1 MRCPFCIKKCTKCG
15 NLLVANSIN
24 FSKQKQGKHG
34 VNSVCKLCKKIEKA
48 KEYQD
53 NKEYIL
59 NRVKTYAENNKDKI
73 EEYRNKNRDKLRAL
87 YNKYNT
93 EHREK
98 RNKYASEYRKNNPE
112 KIFNDRNNRRA
123 KEEQGSGITKEQWKE
138 LMDYFNFKCAY
149 SDEYIGGN
157 SDKRTIDHIIPLN
170 NNGVNEIWNCVPM
183 HHSYNSSKK
192 DKNPMD
198 WYLNQSFY
206 NEDRLTNIIEWQ
218 LYAFDKYAQE
228 QDMLVLI
235 TGEIINY
242 NKNI

>member
-15 NLLVANSIN
+15 NLLVANNIN
-24 FSKQKQGKHG
+24 FSRQKQGKYG
-34 VNSVCKLCKKIEKA
+34 LNAVCKFCKKIEKA

-53 NKEYIL
+53 NKEHIL
-59 NRVKTYAENNKDKI
+59 NRVKAYAEKNKDKI
-73 EEYRNKNRDKLRAL
+73 EEYRNNNKNKLRTL
-87 YNKYNT
+87 YKKYNAKHK
-93 EHREK
+93 EE
-98 RNKYASEYRKNNPE
+98 RNKYAKEYRKNNPE
-112 KIFNDRNNRRA
+112 KVFNDRNNRRI
-123 KEEQGSGITKEQWKE
+123 KEEQGSGLTKEQWKE
-138 LMDYFNFKCAY
+138 LMDYFDFKCAY

-192 DKNPMD
+192 DKAPMD

>member
-24 FSKQKQGKHG
+24 FSKQKQGKYG
-34 VNSVCKLCKKIEKA
+34 VNSVCKPCKKIEKA

-53 NKEYIL
+53 NREYIL
-59 NRVKTYAENNKDKI
+59 NRVKVYAENNKDKI

-93 EHREK
+93 KHREE
-98 RNKYASEYRKNNPE
+98 RNEYASEYRKNNPE
-112 KIFNDRNNRRA
+112 KIFNARSDRRA

-149 SDEYIGGN
+149 SDEYIGGD
-157 SDKRTIDHIIPLN
+157 SDKRTVDHIIPLN
-170 NNGVNEIWNCVPM
+170 DNGVNEIWNCVPM
-183 HHSYNSSKK
+183 HHFYNSSKK

-198 WYLNQSFY
+198 WYLNQPFY

>member
-15 NLLVANSIN
+15 NLLVANIIN
-24 FSKQKQGKHG
+24 FNRQKQGKYG
-34 VNSVCKLCKKIEKA
+34 LNAVCKPCKKIEKA

-53 NKEYIL
+53 NKEHIL
-59 NRVKTYAENNKDKI
+59 NRVKTYTENNKDKI
-73 EEYRNKNRDKLRAL
+73 EEYRNKNRDQLRAL
-87 YNKYNT
+87 YRRYNT
-93 EHREK
+93 EHREE
-98 RNKYASEYRKNNPE
+98 RNEYASEYRKNNPE
-112 KIFNDRNNRRA
+112 KVFNARSDRRA

-138 LMDYFNFKCAY
+138 LMDYFDFKCAY

-192 DKNPMD
+192 DKDPMD

-228 QDMLVLI
+228 QDRLVLI

>member
-24 FSKQKQGKHG
+24 FSKQKQGKYG
-34 VNSVCKLCKKIEKA
+34 VNSVCKPCKKIEKA

-53 NKEYIL
+53 NREYIL
-59 NRVKTYAENNKDKI
+59 NRVKVYAENNKDKI
-73 EEYRNKNRDKLRAL
+73 EAYRNRNRDKLRAL
-87 YNKYNT
+87 YNKYNA

-98 RNKYASEYRKNNPE
+98 RNEYASEYRKNNPE
-112 KIFNDRNNRRA
+112 KIFNARSDRRA

-149 SDEYIGGN
+149 SNEYIGGD
-157 SDKRTIDHIIPLN
+157 SDKRTVDHIIPLN
-170 NNGVNEIWNCVPM
+170 DNGVNEIWNCVPM

-192 DKNPMD
+192 DKDPMG